1 MSLSKLEE
9 ELKDG
14 LLLNY
19 TLLAQLVEYRP
30 SLVDELADLYGEKPS
45 KLLKDIRLGKWF
57 PTWNDYKHIYNL

>member
-30 SLVDELADLYGEKPS
+30 TLVDDLAELYGEKS
-45 KLLKDIRLGKWF
+45 NKMLSDIKMGKGY
-57 PTWNDYKHIYNL
+57 PTWADYKHIYNL